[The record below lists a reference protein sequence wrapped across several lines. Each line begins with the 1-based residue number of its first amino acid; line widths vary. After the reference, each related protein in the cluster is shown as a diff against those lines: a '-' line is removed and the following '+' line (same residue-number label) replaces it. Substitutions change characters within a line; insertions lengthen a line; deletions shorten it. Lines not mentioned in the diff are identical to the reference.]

1 MESPPRLALSPI
13 GIWTGALDM
22 VPAAEAQELAAELEQ
37 LGYGAI
43 WLPEVAGRDVMVH
56 LALLLSATQRLV
68 GATGIASIWARDAV
82 TMTGGVK
89 GLTEAFPERVL
100 LGLGVSHHTLVEELR
115 GHQYERPLAAM
126 RTYLDAMDKAPYS
139 AFRPTTPVRRV
150 LAALGPKML
159 ALSRGADRRGPH
171 LLGSPGAHRAGQEA
185 DGGGAARSAPSR
197 RCCSRATRT
206 RAREIGRA
214 HTGVYVRL
222 PNYQNNLRRL
232 GFSDEDFD
240 EGGSDRVVDAIVAW
254 GDEQAIVDR
263 VRAQFDAGADHVCV
277 QPLPGRP
284 REVPAEQW
292 RALAPALRE
301 LAGSV
306 AGRA

>member
-1 MESPPRLALSPI
+1 MESPSRFALAPV
-13 GIWTGALDM
+13 GIWTGSLDM
-22 VPAAEAQELAAELEQ
+22 VPAAEAQQLAAELEQ

-56 LALLLSATQRLV
+56 LALLLSATRRLV
-68 GATGIASIWARDAV
+68 GATGIASIWGRDAV

-100 LGLGVSHHTLVEELR
+100 LGLGVSHHNLVQELR
-115 GHQYERPLAAM
+115 GHQYERPLRAM
-126 RTYLDAMDKAPYS
+126 QTYLDAMDKAPYT

-159 ALSRGADRRGPH
+159 LLSGERTDGAHTYLIPPDHTEQARKQLGADP
-171 LLGSPGAHRAGQEA
+171 LLCVEQAVLLESDP
-185 DGGGAARSAPSR
+185 
-197 RCCSRATRT
+197 T

-214 HTGVYVRL
+214 HTRVYVGL

-232 GFSDEDFD
+232 GFIDEDFE

-277 QPLPGRP
+277 QPLSAKP
-284 REVPAEQW
+284 RDVPADQW
-292 RALAPALRE
+292 RTLAPALRE
-301 LAGSV
+301 LAASV
-306 AGRA
+306 AGRG

>member
-1 MESPPRLALSPI
+1 MESPSRFALSPI

-22 VPAAEAQELAAELEQ
+22 VPTSEAQQLAAELEE

-56 LALLLSATQRLV
+56 LARLLSGTERLV

-82 TMTGGVK
+82 AMTGGVK
-89 GLTEAFPERVL
+89 CLTEMFPERVL
-100 LGLGVSHHTLVEELR
+100 LGLGVSHHNLVEELR

-126 RTYLDAMDKAPYS
+126 RAYLDAMDKAPYT

-159 ALSRGADRRGPH
+159 ALAAERSD
-171 LLGSPGAHRAGQEA
+171 GAHTYLVPPEHTEQ
-185 DGGGAARSAPSR
+185 ARKQIGPGPLLCVEQAVLLESDPD
-197 RCCSRATRT
+197 
-206 RAREIGRA
+206 RARQIGRA

-277 QPLPGRP
+277 QPLPSRP

-292 RALAPALRE
+292 RTLAPALRA
-301 LAGSV
+301 LAGPL
-306 AGRA
+306 AGRS